1 MIKMKKYAIA
11 IITVLL
17 LTFSNCPDIQA
28 KYLVNHAKAG
38 KNATWSLDTE
48 GNMTV
53 EGKGIVDMG
62 GNLYFQYCNKV
73 KKIILKKGITSI
85 KSLSSCYMANQIVF
99 PNTLVSING
108 SGLQFAKAIKQ
119 MVIPNSVKKLG
130 NETFFN
136 CESLQT
142 IQLPS
147 KLKTI
152 GADAFKNCKSLQTL
166 KIPDSVT
173 QIGKGA
179 FDNCSSLETLVL
191 PKRLKKMDADF
202 SKTKSLR
209 KVVNRSKKTILLDSC
224 GGKRVWTVNGKKVTK
239 LAPGKTAVT
248 KGVRYRLTYSVKG
261 GKVSGKLPKYYYYGT
276 TPKLPE
282 VTKEGYD
289 FLGWYWLQCDKSG
302 IPEKFPAKSGKNIEL
317 TAMLVK
323 VDVTRLSETT
333 AEFTVKD
340 SVSWREEDM
349 NPPDEVL
356 YVPQY
361 CIRVYTE
368 RPTEPYKGRDKDY
381 KAAQYLEVN
390 RGKTVRCEDLAADK
404 TYYYE
409 ISFRW
414 FLREGDDFESY
425 GRFCGWHQEREVPGV

>member
-1 MIKMKKYAIA
+1 MKKYAIA

-53 EGKGIVDMG
+53 EGKGAVNIG
-62 GNLYFQYCNKV
+62 GKKFARYWTGV
-73 KKIILKKGITSI
+73 KKIVINKGITNI
-85 KSLSSCYMANQIVF
+85 
-99 PNTLVSING
+99 
-108 SGLQFAKAIKQ
+108 Q
-119 MVIPNSVKKLG
+119 MVSGFGKAKCIQLPSTISDIGISALSDNESLKKLVIPQKVSAI
-130 NETFFN
+130 NERAIQS
-136 CESLQT
+136 CKSLQT

-173 QIGKGA
+173 RIGKGA

-224 GGKRVWTVNGKKVTK
+224 DGKRVWTVNGKKVTK

-248 KGVRYRLTYSVKG
+248 KGVRYRLTYSVR
-261 GKVSGKLPKYYYYGT
+261 
-276 TPKLPE
+276 
-282 VTKEGYD
+282 
-289 FLGWYWLQCDKSG
+289 GW
-302 IPEKFPAKSGKNIEL
+302 
-317 TAMLVK
+317 
-323 VDVTRLSETT
+323 
-333 AEFTVKD
+333 
-340 SVSWREEDM
+340 
-349 NPPDEVL
+349 
-356 YVPQY
+356 
-361 CIRVYTE
+361 
-368 RPTEPYKGRDKDY
+368 
-381 KAAQYLEVN
+381 
-390 RGKTVRCEDLAADK
+390 
-404 TYYYE
+404 
-409 ISFRW
+409 
-414 FLREGDDFESY
+414 
-425 GRFCGWHQEREVPGV
+425 